1 MSAVNPIETP
11 SSSQQASVVPERSHE
26 PSMEEILASIRRII
40 ADDQSLPNHALSRE
54 SEPFSRMDRV
64 QEVKPR
70 DVVSSPPMVQGSPAT
85 AVPPSAGPERP
96 APAVEPFE
104 ERRHAPDAPPEMATP
119 TPFEVRQAQGEAAAS
134 RIEAPA
140 PGYATL
146 SGHMAHGSV
155 DAPQFAMP
163 DAPVDFPRHQAVHRP
178 QAPHA
183 APGLDMALERETSSP
198 EAEVAPEPTYVRTAP
213 RAATVEAYQEEE
225 EVGYDEPLRHAE
237 AGDRSPGDVALASD
251 ALFSAATDA
260 SVTSA
265 FKTLAATRLADNSDE
280 LLEIARDMIRPL
292 LKTWIDNNLPSMVER
307 LVRAEIERVSRGGR

>member
-1 MSAVNPIETP
+1 
-11 SSSQQASVVPERSHE
+11 
-26 PSMEEILASIRRII
+26 
-40 ADDQSLPNHALSRE
+40 
-54 SEPFSRMDRV
+54 
-64 QEVKPR
+64 
-70 DVVSSPPMVQGSPAT
+70 
-85 AVPPSAGPERP
+85 
-96 APAVEPFE
+96 
-104 ERRHAPDAPPEMATP
+104 
-119 TPFEVRQAQGEAAAS
+119 
-134 RIEAPA
+134 
-140 PGYATL
+140 
-146 SGHMAHGSV
+146 
-155 DAPQFAMP
+155 
-163 DAPVDFPRHQAVHRP
+163 
-178 QAPHA
+178 
-183 APGLDMALERETSSP
+183 MALEREISSP